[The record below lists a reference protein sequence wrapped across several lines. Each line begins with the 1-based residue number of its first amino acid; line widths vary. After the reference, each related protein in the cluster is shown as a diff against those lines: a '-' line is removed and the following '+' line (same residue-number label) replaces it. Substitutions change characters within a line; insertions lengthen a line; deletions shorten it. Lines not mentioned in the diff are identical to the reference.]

1 MPFKECGQIHSSKGK
16 NLRQTYGGTR
26 YYIYKA
32 VTVDLVFM
40 EILISPGQAK
50 NEYYKYQTRIMAES
64 DICEK

>member
-1 MPFKECGQIHSSKGK
+1 MPFKECGQIHLSTGK
-16 NLRQTYGGTR
+16 NLRQIYGGTR

-50 NEYYKYQTRIMAES
+50 NEYYKYQTRVMAES

>member
-1 MPFKECGQIHSSKGK
+1 MAALDITF
-16 NLRQTYGGTR
+16 
-26 YYIYKA
+26 
-32 VTVDLVFM
+32 VTVDLIFK